1 MFVSEVLSV
10 IQTAGEQIERRKK
23 VLFLLA
29 FLTEAQSY
37 GKVMG
42 WDGLVVIVF
51 ARIMGCFT
59 QSGGK
64 DADLHSS

>member
-23 VLFLLA
+23 VLFLLV
-29 FLTEAQSY
+29 FLTKAESY

-59 QSGGK
+59 
-64 DADLHSS
+64 

>member
-29 FLTEAQSY
+29 FLTEAESY
-37 GKVMG
+37 GKVVGFLVG
-42 WDGLVVIVF
+42 WDGLVVTSFCQDHRLFHIE
-51 ARIMGCFT
+51 
-59 QSGGK
+59 
-64 DADLHSS
+64 